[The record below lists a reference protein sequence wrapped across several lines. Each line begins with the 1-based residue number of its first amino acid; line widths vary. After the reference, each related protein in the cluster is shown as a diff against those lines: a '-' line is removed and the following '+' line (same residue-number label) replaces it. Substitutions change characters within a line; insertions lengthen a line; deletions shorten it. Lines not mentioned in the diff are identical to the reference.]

1 MNTYRAGGSVIE
13 EKKRKG
19 RGMEEGTI
27 ERDDNKIFP
36 FPDSIS
42 FLNFPIKIAVIS
54 INIFTCQ
61 IDFYTRINSS
71 EFINE
76 SNSLSKSSIIVNN
89 RRKDRSNYQLP

>member
-1 MNTYRAGGSVIE
+1 
-13 EKKRKG
+13 
-19 RGMEEGTI
+19 MEEGTI

-61 IDFYTRINSS
+61 IDFYTSDQFLRIYKRIKF
-71 EFINE
+71 FIE
-76 SNSLSKSSIIVNN
+76 IINN
-89 RRKDRSNYQLP
+89 RQQSSKR

>member
-1 MNTYRAGGSVIE
+1 
-13 EKKRKG
+13 
-19 RGMEEGTI
+19 MEEGTI

-36 FPDSIS
+36 FPDS

-61 IDFYTRINSS
+61 IDFYTRINFS